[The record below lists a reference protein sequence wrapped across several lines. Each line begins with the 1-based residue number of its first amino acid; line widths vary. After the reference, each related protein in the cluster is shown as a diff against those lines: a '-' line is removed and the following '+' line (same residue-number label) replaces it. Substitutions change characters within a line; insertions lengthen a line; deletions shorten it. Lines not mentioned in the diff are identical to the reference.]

1 MSYSSKQLPVR
12 QSRGLLCF
20 CAVWDLQANGV
31 DIFNHAYKL
40 GLEGI
45 VSRWPSPAAWTEVE

>member
-40 GLEGI
+40 GLEAI
-45 VSRWPSPAAWTEVE
+45 VSRWPSPAAWT